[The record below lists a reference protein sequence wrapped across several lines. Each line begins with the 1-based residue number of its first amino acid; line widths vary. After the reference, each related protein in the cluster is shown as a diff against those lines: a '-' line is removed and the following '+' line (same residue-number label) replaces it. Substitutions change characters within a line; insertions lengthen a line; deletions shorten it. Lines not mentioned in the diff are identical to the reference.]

1 MFPRLAALS
10 SLIAVL
16 GAAASADAVELQPYR
31 AAYELRLASAT
42 QGSGIMGL
50 TGRMALE
57 WADACEGYTLTQR
70 MSFRLNRVDMDEFRS
85 DIFVSTWESRDGTAF
100 RYTMRTTLN
109 GVVTEEYLGR
119 AKLDAE
125 TRSGSA
131 AFTKPEGLAVKLP
144 PGTRFPTEHARDL
157 VERAIAGD
165 TRIARKVF
173 EGTAGDT
180 VYEAVA
186 FVGKM
191 LGPGAGGARR
201 AELKKLRAW
210 RVQIAYFALGE
221 NGDVP
226 EYEVGLRLFDNGISD
241 EVELN
246 YGDFVV
252 GAELTE
258 LELLPFSGC

>member
-1 MFPRLAALS
+1 MSPRLAALT

-16 GAAASADAVELQPYR
+16 GAVASAAAVELQPYR
-31 AAYELRLASAT
+31 AGYELRLASAS

-50 TGRMALE
+50 NGRMALE

-70 MSFRLNRVDMDEFRS
+70 MSFHLNRADQDELRS

-100 RYTMRTTLN
+100 RYIMRTTLN
-109 GVVTEEYLGR
+109 GIVTE
-119 AKLDAE
+119 D
-125 TRSGSA
+125 
-131 AFTKPEGLAVKLP
+131 
-144 PGTRFPTEHARDL
+144 ARDL
-157 VERAIAGD
+157 VERSIAGD

-180 VYEAVA
+180 IYDAVA
-186 FVGKM
+186 FVGKT

-201 AELKKLRAW
+201 EALKKLRAW
-210 RVQIAYFALGE
+210 RVQIAYFAIGDD
-221 NGDVP
+221 GDVP